1 MMRRVLLALA
11 VVMVLFAGI
20 GVYLAI
26 RHISPQL
33 PPPIGNGCEVS
44 TASGVVHLEPEQMA
58 NAATIAAVGITR
70 PLPDRAVLVALATA
84 LQESELF
91 NLAGGDRDSVGL
103 FQQRPSMGWGSADDI
118 RDPRYAARA
127 FYNQLVKV
135 PGWEELRVTE
145 AAQRVQR
152 SAYPEAYE
160 RWVEE
165 ATVLSEA
172 LLGQA
177 PGAVSCTRADRP
189 AARGAAAATALADRL
204 RYDWGDDV
212 DTRAPSHAAGLAV
225 PAPDARSGWQYAH
238 WLVAHSSEQGV
249 ASVRFDGQ
257 VWAADSGKWTQVAAN
272 PDDAGHVVAEV
283 YAG

>member
-1 MMRRVLLALA
+1 MMRRVLVALA
-11 VVMVLFAGI
+11 VIMVLFAGI
-20 GVYLAI
+20 GIYLAI
-26 RHISPQL
+26 RRIGPEL
-33 PPPIGNGCEVS
+33 PIPLGSGCEVS
-44 TASGVVHLEPEQMA
+44 TASGSVHLEAEQMA

-70 PLPDRAVLVALATA
+70 ALPDRAVLVALATA

-91 NLAGGDRDSVGL
+91 NLEGGDRDSVGL
-103 FQQRPSMGWGSADDI
+103 FQQRPSMGWGSADDLH
-118 RDPRYAARA
+118 DPRYAARA

-145 AAQRVQR
+145 AAQLVQR
-152 SAYPEAYE
+152 SAFPEAYE

-177 PGAVSCTRADRP
+177 PGAVSCTHSDQP
-189 AARGAAAATALADRL
+189 SARGAAAATALADRL

-225 PAPDARSGWQYAH
+225 PAADARSGWQYAH
-238 WLVAHSSEQGV
+238 WLVAHSTEQSV

-257 VWAADSGKWTQVAAN
+257 AWAADSGKWTQVTPN

>member
-1 MMRRVLLALA
+1 MMRRVLGTLA
-11 VVMVLFAGI
+11 VIMVLLAGI
-20 GVYLAI
+20 GIYLAI
-26 RHISPQL
+26 RRIGPELPIS
-33 PPPIGNGCEVS
+33 IGTGCEVS
-44 TASGVVHLEPEQMA
+44 TATGVVHLEAEQMA

-70 PLPDRAVLVALATA
+70 GLPDRAVLVALATS
-84 LQESELF
+84 LQESELK
-91 NLAGGDRDSVGL
+91 NLDGGDRDSVGL
-103 FQQRPSMGWGSADDI
+103 FQQRPSMGWGSADDL

-145 AAQRVQR
+145 AAQQVQR
-152 SAYPEAYE
+152 SAFPEAYE

-172 LLGQA
+172 LVGQA
-177 PGAVSCTRADRP
+177 PGAVSCTHPDQP

-212 DTRAPSHAAGLAV
+212 ATRAPSHAVGLAV

-238 WLVAHSSEQGV
+238 WLVAHSTGQGV

-257 VWAADSGKWTQVAAN
+257 AWAADSGKWTQVTAN